1 MGPEKSIA
9 EKAIKAYEIASLVN
23 RCLLAVQSELAKE
36 TQTDDIK
43 MVNQVISVYS
53 NIFKSVEN
61 LSTNPKVIAGIIAI
75 ANEFNDLDK
84 RISKDLNK

>member
-43 MVNQVISVYS
+43 MVNQVTSIDLKSKDSAFRKMSFEIMYDFYIS
-53 NIFKSVEN
+53 KKQN
-61 LSTNPKVIAGIIAI
+61 LKA
-75 ANEFNDLDK
+75 NDLK
-84 RISKDLNK
+84 RLINEN